1 MRNQE
6 VEDLEKGKL
15 EIKLLDKG
23 FLKDTIIGYYEFDL
37 TYLYH
42 KQNHALMHKWI
53 AMSNPESK
61 NFGEITGLLKISVTI
76 LGTDD
81 E

>member
-42 KQNHALMHKWI
+42 K
-53 AMSNPESK
+53 
-61 NFGEITGLLKISVTI
+61 
-76 LGTDD
+76 
-81 E
+81 